1 MFLRIISRGQPWI
14 FDDPEDVTIE
24 TRQEITFEVD
34 SEGDLRIFHYKQEEQ
49 EERDCVQK
57 KPIL

>member
-1 MFLRIISRGQPWI
+1 MYLRVATRGETYI

-34 SEGDLRIFHYKQEEQ
+34 SEGDLRIFHYHTDTQEETT
-49 EERDCVQK
+49 
-57 KPIL
+57 